1 METRQTIQIS
11 DVTFE
16 VSYSENEVQCF
27 ASVSKV
33 NNHFTNVS
41 EALLLVL
48 REAIQLEP
56 MAVNYEHGI
65 NVVLTDEYDG
75 YSYSVVAINK
85 SNKNDY
91 ESICN
96 LYPELHSVLPDGT
109 EIRFCAPYRTGL
121 ACEKDWEEE

>member
-1 METRQTIQIS
+1 METKQTIQIS

-16 VSYSENEVQCF
+16 VSYNEEEVQCF

-33 NNHFTNVS
+33 NEHFTNVS

-56 MAVNYEHGI
+56 MAVNYSHGI

-75 YSYSVVAINK
+75 YSYSVVAIKK
-85 SNKNDY
+85 SDKSDY
-91 ESICN
+91 ESLCD

>member
-1 METRQTIQIS
+1 M
-11 DVTFE
+11 
-16 VSYSENEVQCF
+16 
-27 ASVSKV
+27 SKV
-33 NNHFTNVS
+33 NEHFTNVS

-56 MAVNYEHGI
+56 MAVTYEHGI

-75 YSYSVVAINK
+75 YSYSVVAIKK
-85 SNKNDY
+85 SDKSDY
-91 ESICN
+91 ESLCD

-121 ACEKDWEEE
+121 PCEKDWEEEE